1 MKPLVLVVAV
11 ACGAPSASD
20 PLPEGAVQIEDGVVR
35 GVLDGATFAF
45 KGIPYAAP
53 PVGAL
58 RWQPPQPPEPWDGVR
73 DAFAF
78 GHDCPQRARDGAIVG
93 DEDCLTLN
101 VWTPAERAAP
111 RPVLVFVHGGAFKA
125 GASSRP
131 IYDGRALAELGA
143 VVVTLNYRIG
153 ILGFMAHP
161 ALAAESA
168 EDASGNYGLLDQ
180 RAALAWVQDNIAAFG
195 GDPSRVLLFGQ
206 SAGAYSV
213 CAHLASPL
221 SRGLFSR
228 AMLLSGACTAMAR
241 ARAERGGLAAAT
253 HLGCTAEPVACM
265 RARSVEEIVA
275 VPINDGRATS
285 AVIGPV
291 VDGWFLDGVPAA
303 MIGAPPYDT
312 VPVVVSTTRD
322 EFTNQLGLYGG
333 NRPVTS
339 VEDYEQLVR
348 QLFPQGADAIL
359 ARYPAASYPH
369 PNEALIALLGDYMFI
384 CPSNA
389 ATRQLARGPA
399 PVWRAEF
406 AHTFAAGPLRPQ
418 RAAHGFDLFFGF
430 ASLHLLPSAPTDG
443 ERALSAAMAA
453 HWVGFAA
460 TGAVDWPRYDAA
472 LDNHLAFGV
481 PPMPGAG
488 IRSAYCD
495 FWSSGRP

>member
-1 MKPLVLVVAV
+1 MKPVALLAVAV
-11 ACGAPSASD
+11 ACGAPSASE
-20 PLPEGAVQIEDGVVR
+20 PLPAGAVQTQDGAVR
-35 GVLDGATFAF
+35 GVVEGSSLVF

-53 PVGAL
+53 PIGAL
-58 RWQPPQPPEPWDGVR
+58 RWQPPEPPAPWDGVR

-78 GHDCPQRARDGAIVG
+78 GADCPQYTRDGSIAG

-101 VWTPAERAAP
+101 VWMPAEPPAAP
-111 RPVLVFVHGGAFKA
+111 LPVLVFVHGGAFKA

-131 IYDGRALAELGA
+131 IYDGRALSELGA

-153 ILGFMAHP
+153 VLGFMAHP

-180 RAALAWVQDNIAAFG
+180 RAALAWVHDNIAAFG

-228 AMLLSGACTAMAR
+228 AMLLSGACTAMSR
-241 ARAERGGLAAAT
+241 ARAEQGGVNVAM
-253 HLGCTAEPVACM
+253 HLGCTTDAAACM
-265 RARSVEEIVA
+265 RARSVAEIVA

-285 AVIGPV
+285 GVIGPV
-291 VDGWFLDGVPAA
+291 VDGWLLEGVPGAL
-303 MIGAPPYDT
+303 IGLPPYDT
-312 VPVVVSTTRD
+312 VPVVVSSTRD

-339 VEDYEQLVR
+339 VEDYEALVR
-348 QLFPQGADAIL
+348 QLFPQRADAVL
-359 ARYPAASYPH
+359 AMYPAASYPH

-389 ATRQLARGPA
+389 ATRQLARSA
-399 PVWRAEF
+399 TPVWRAEF
-406 AHTFAAGPLRPQ
+406 AHVFASGPLQSQ
-418 RAAHGFDLFFGF
+418 RAAHGFDLLFGF
-430 ASLHLLPSAPTDG
+430 ANLQLLPTTPTAG
-443 ERALSAAMAA
+443 ERELSETIAG

-460 TGAVDWPRYDAA
+460 TGEVTWPRYDAA
-472 LDNHLAFGV
+472 LDNHLAFAV
-481 PPMPGAG
+481 PPTPGTG
-488 IRSAYCD
+488 IRTTYCD
-495 FWSSGRP
+495 FWWND